1 MKTIMVRYT
10 TTEAHAVT
18 NEAMIRAVF
27 AELRAR
33 LPKGIR
39 YDSYRVGAGATFVH
53 IASLDAPDDNPLTAL
68 PSFAAF
74 QERLKDR
81 CVEPPVV
88 SDLSPVGSYRYEA

>member
-1 MKTIMVRYT
+1 MVRYT
-10 TTEAHAVT
+10 TTEAHAET

-53 IASLDAPDDNPLTAL
+53 IASLDVPGDNTLTAL

>member
-1 MKTIMVRYT
+1 MVRYT
-10 TTEAHAVT
+10 TTEAHAET

-39 YDSYRVGAGATFVH
+39 YDSYRVGAGPTFVH
-53 IASLDAPDDNPLTAL
+53 IASLDVPGDNPLTAL